1 MDIVQLRR
9 PIQRKI
15 FILTLFITTKVNF
28 YPAILF
34 CQSQADTP
42 VAGDIIFT
50 QVGSVDPDRI
60 EFLTLKRLDLT
71 SLTITDNGIKED
83 GTIGTTEGMI
93 EFDDNKYLV
102 LRDVPGGTFI
112 RLDSGGDTD
121 ETDFSDRV
129 VTFYYNKIGPMLS
142 TAGDQVIAYTGSA
155 SAPVYIAGIDFCN
168 SGWITSGTTSSNTS
182 YAPKTLSDFY
192 AGTLK
197 NYRFKG
203 SINSDANTT
212 REFIKNKNN
221 WEGSNS
227 IFEFTMKEVGNS
239 ALPVELI
246 SFTAFLSGKSVIL
259 KWATATENNNYGWE
273 IEKKSES
280 SSWKKI
286 GFKMGSGS
294 SNIPKEYLFE
304 DKHLT
309 IGDKLSYR
317 LKQIDNDGRISMHL
331 EEVSLQVLQENSFSL
346 EQNYPNPFNGST
358 VISYTI
364 AEDADVSLQ
373 VYNVT
378 GQKVASFI
386 NKKQSKGTYSFKF
399 DIANA
404 SNEISI
410 PSGIYLYRLQAGSH
424 FITRKFILMK

>member
-9 PIQRKI
+9 PIQRTI
-15 FILTLFITTKVNF
+15 FILTFIITTIVNF
-28 YPAILF
+28 YPAKLF

-50 QVGSVDPDRI
+50 QVGSVDPDRF

-71 SLTITDNGIKED
+71 SIIITDNGIKED

-93 EFDDNKYLV
+93 KLDNDKYLT

-112 RLDSGGDTD
+112 RFENGDDTD

-129 VTFYYNKIGPMLS
+129 VTFYYKAGPMLS
-142 TAGDQVIAYTGSA
+142 TSGDQVIAYMGSA

-168 SGWITSGTTSSNTS
+168 SGWLTTGETSSTTS
-182 YAPKTLSDFY
+182 YAPKTISDFY
-192 AGTLK
+192 AGNMK

-203 SINSDANTT
+203 SVNSDANTT
-212 REFIKNKNN
+212 REFIKDKSN

-227 IFEFTMKEVGNS
+227 IFEFTMKEVGNT

-273 IEKKSES
+273 IERKSES
-280 SSWKKI
+280 NSWNKI
-286 GFKMGSGS
+286 GFKMGSGN
-294 SNIPKEYLFE
+294 SNTPKEYLFE
-304 DKHLT
+304 DKHLA
-309 IGDKLSYR
+309 IGDRLSYR
-317 LKQIDNDGRISMHL
+317 LKQIDNDGRSFIHS

-358 VISYTI
+358 VISYMI

-386 NKKQSKGTYSFKF
+386 NKKQPKGTYSFKF
-399 DIANA
+399 DMTNV
-404 SNEISI
+404 SKEISI

-424 FITRKFILMK
+424 FLTRKFILMK